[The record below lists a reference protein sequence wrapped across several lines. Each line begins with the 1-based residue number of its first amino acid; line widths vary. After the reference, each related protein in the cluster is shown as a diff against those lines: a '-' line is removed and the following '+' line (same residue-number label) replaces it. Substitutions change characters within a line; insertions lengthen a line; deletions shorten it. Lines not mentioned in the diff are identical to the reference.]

1 MSALKGLGGVR
12 AGCSRPLFRR
22 RRYSSPLRC
31 GHKTAHLI
39 TESTNYRYLEDLS
52 TPKKW
57 FKANVDH
64 ILSIYGAE
72 HRISKEE
79 LYLGA
84 LFGPIAISQLSP

>member
-1 MSALKGLGGVR
+1 MV
-12 AGCSRPLFRR
+12 
-22 RRYSSPLRC
+22 
-31 GHKTAHLI
+31 
-39 TESTNYRYLEDLS
+39 TESTVYRYIEDLS

-64 ILSIYGAE
+64 ILDIYGAE

-84 LFGPIAISQLSP
+84 FVRVPAVSDGVR

>member
-1 MSALKGLGGVR
+1 MLT
-12 AGCSRPLFRR
+12 AGRSR

-64 ILSIYGAE
+64 ILAIYGKE
-72 HRISKEE
+72 HRVSKEE

-84 LFGPIAISQLSP
+84 SSALISISTPHRSL